1 MNSDPNEMSDAPE
14 ARWTKARNM
23 PWTVGQELRRRL
35 AWLLV
40 RDRSPHHEEWEN
52 EPVRPAFIL
61 ARTAITMP
69 TYCHGRTRTK

>member
-40 RDRSPHHEEWEN
+40 RDRSP
-52 EPVRPAFIL
+52 
-61 ARTAITMP
+61 TMGG
-69 TYCHGRTRTK
+69 GRTSPFVLRSFRPVPQSQCPHILPWTYEN